1 LVNKGKER
9 INQLFFIYTAT
20 ALNDSRVNDD
30 DEAQQSGHRAVNFST
45 TPMVT

>member
-1 LVNKGKER
+1 M
-9 INQLFFIYTAT
+9 
-20 ALNDSRVNDD
+20 ALNDLRVNDD